1 MNATSYTAFDVTTAA
16 TSSLV
21 AFYNAHAAK
30 PVAKF
35 TDRATA
41 ERRVAALIAE
51 RTAQSQAPRANNAAH
66 RAEVAAQEA
75 AKLPKGD
82 IVSLLAHEAKLED
95 AYAEAKS
102 EGDWDRVNLV
112 GLCLDDTRDELK
124 AARAAA
130 AARTAATF
138 AAAEADA
145 VAQLAADFSFRSNS
159 VTGFADHGH
168 VDCPRCGIYLINGV
182 STHGD
187 DVNGKA
193 LRHDTHRYECMG
205 CGGGFGAALAKKSL
219 SRSTAIARTWAEPTI
234 KAARAERTAVL
245 VARVDGA
252 ADRGV
257 VSDRTVYGS
266 VAKAFRALGLNMG
279 QHIGFRMALKAAGQ
293 KNFGPYQ
300 FTVQA

>member
-1 MNATSYTAFDVTTAA
+1 MNTTAYNAFEVTTAA
-16 TSSLV
+16 MSSLV
-21 AFYNAHAAK
+21 EFYNAHAAK
-30 PVAKF
+30 PVKKF
-35 TDRATA
+35 ADRVTA

-51 RTAQSQAPRANNAAH
+51 RTAQSQAPLATKLAH
-66 RAEVAAQEA
+66 RAEVA
-75 AKLPKGD
+75 
-82 IVSLLAHEAKLED
+82 
-95 AYAEAKS
+95 
-102 EGDWDRVNLV
+102 
-112 GLCLDDTRDELK
+112 DTRDELG
-124 AARAAA
+124 AAR
-130 AARTAATF
+130 
-138 AAAEADA
+138 D
-145 VAQLAADFSFRSNS
+145 ADFRFRSNC
-159 VTGFADHGH
+159 VTGFSDHGH
-168 VDCPRCGIYLINGV
+168 VDCPHCGIHLQNGV

-245 VARVDGA
+245 VARGDGGNVMD
-252 ADRGV
+252 DRGV
-257 VSDRTVYGS
+257 VSDRAVYGS

-293 KNFGPYQ
+293 KNFGPYE

>member
-21 AFYNAHAAK
+21 AFYNANITATTT
-30 PVAKF
+30 PVKKF

-51 RTAQSQAPRANNAAH
+51 RANNAAH

-159 VTGFADHGH
+159 VTGFSDHGH
-168 VDCPRCGIYLINGV
+168 VDCPHCGIHLQNGV

-219 SRSTAIARTWAEPTI
+219 SRSLAIARTWAEPTI
-234 KAARAERTAVL
+234 KAARAERTGV
-245 VARVDGA
+245 RVEGNGLNDCNF
-252 ADRGV
+252 
-257 VSDRTVYGS
+257 GS